1 MAPTDRRK
9 PGQNGDAQRAVQKP
23 ADSTPPELSS
33 RGKVVIRSSSH
44 PPGSDLPIT
53 DPPPAEMLA
62 IAEALR
68 EKKDTPAEGPRGR
81 RKVQAKRISDEL
93 AAVAARE
100 AEEAAARA
108 REARNQARARSSD
121 ARLWWTV
128 IGLGVLAALI
138 HWLGR

>member
-9 PGQNGDAQRAVQKP
+9 PPKGDAQDAAQK
-23 ADSTPPELSS
+23 ALDSVPPELSS

-81 RKVQAKRISDEL
+81 RKVQAKRIFAER
-93 AAVAARE
+93 AADAARE
-100 AEEAAARA
+100 AEDAAARA
-108 REARNQARARSSD
+108 SEARELARARSSD
-121 ARLWWTV
+121 ARLWWLV
-128 IGLGVLAALI
+128 IGLGVLVTLI
-138 HWLGR
+138 HLLAR